1 MRSLVLNHPFIDGNK
16 RMGLAATGVFL
27 YVNGYDF
34 NVTQREM
41 IDFTVSL
48 AKSEPPMATSAVAT
62 WLRRSSRRL
71 AGDVWMSVQR
81 ISRGAADS

>member
-27 YVNGYDF
+27 YANGCEF
-34 NVTQREM
+34 NVSQRDM
-41 IDFTVSL
+41 IDFTVRL
-48 AKSEPPMATSAVAT
+48 AKSEPPLATSVIST

-71 AGDVWMSVQR
+71 AGEVWISEQR
-81 ISRGAADS
+81 ISRAAADS